1 LVVDQRRG
9 NGRLALIGLP
19 NQRLN
24 AFWAGRLRQELEI
37 RPGSEETLDD
47 ARPQAVHQLVRARD
61 VQVAA
66 VALVL
71 IIRVA
76 GVRLVPVADVEL
88 VPLDGAVFPRH
99 PIAPGVLKPRQQVPG
114 QDVSVLPM
122 QPKIG
127 RHSALLLRRS
137 AYRLVLRRTRSGK
150 RRLPVS
156 RSHLRTV
163 LMGISPRLAL
173 A

>member
-1 LVVDQRRG
+1 DQRRG
-9 NGRLALIGLP
+9 NGRLALVGLP
-19 NQRLN
+19 YKWLHSFWPRRL
-24 AFWAGRLRQELEI
+24 GQELEV
-37 RPGSEETLDD
+37 RAYGQEAPDN

-71 IIRVA
+71 IIRIA
-76 GVRLVPVADVEL
+76 GVRLVPVPDVEL
-88 VPLDGAVFPRH
+88 VPLDGAVFPGH
-99 PIAPGVLKPRQQVPG
+99 PVAAGILEPRQKVPG